1 MQFIDSHA
9 HIYSK
14 KYDSDRDDVIASCL
28 EKGVN
33 KIYMPNIDLESID
46 PMLEAELKY
55 PGVCIPMMGLH
66 PCDVGKDFEK
76 ELYVM
81 EDWLSKRPF
90 AAVGEIGI
98 DLYWD
103 KTYLEQQKEALRIQI
118 RWAKEKSLPIVLHC
132 RESLPETIALVKEE
146 LEEGLTGIFH
156 CFSGTEAQA
165 KEIIEMGFLLGIG
178 GVATFKNGGLDKVLP
193 ELGLDHLVLETDGPY
208 LAPVPYRGKRNS
220 PEYIPLIANKVAELT
235 DTEVQTV
242 AEVTNKNA
250 SRIFSPIEK

>member
-9 HIYSK
+9 HIYSN

-28 EKGVN
+28 EKGVK
-33 KIYMPNIDLESID
+33 KIYMPNIDVESID
-46 PMLEAELKY
+46 PMLEAEMRY

-66 PCDVGKDFEK
+66 PCDVSKGFEK

-81 EDWLSKRPF
+81 EDWLNKRPF

-103 KTYLEQQKEALRIQI
+103 KTFFEQQKEALRIQI
-118 RWAKEKSLPIVLHC
+118 TWAKEKNLPIVLHC
-132 RESLPETIALVKEE
+132 RESLSETIALVKEE
-146 LEEGLTGIFH
+146 MGDGLTGIFH
-156 CFSGTEAQA
+156 CFSGTESQA
-165 KEIIEMGFLLGIG
+165 REIIEMGFLLGIG

-193 ELGLDHLVLETDGPY
+193 DLGLEHLVLETDGPY

-220 PEYIPLIANKVAELT
+220 PEYIPLIATKVAELT
-235 DTEVQTV
+235 HTEVESV

-250 SRIFSPIEK
+250 ARIFSPI

>member
-1 MQFIDSHA
+1 MQYIDSHA
-9 HIYSK
+9 HIYSP

-33 KIYMPNIDLESID
+33 KIYMPNIDVESID
-46 PMLEAELKY
+46 AMLEAELRY
-55 PGVCIPMMGLH
+55 PGICIPMMGLH
-66 PCDVGKDFEK
+66 PCDVSKDFEK
-76 ELYVM
+76 QLYVM
-81 EDWLSKRPF
+81 EDWLNKRPF

-103 KTYLEQQKEALRIQI
+103 KTTLDIQKEALRIQI
-118 RWAKEKSLPIVLHC
+118 SWAKEKNLPIVLHC

-146 LEEGLTGIFH
+146 MGDGLSGIFH

-165 KEIIEMGFLLGIG
+165 REIIEMGFLLGIG

-193 ELGLDHLVLETDGPY
+193 DLGLEHLVLETDGPY
-208 LAPVPYRGKRNS
+208 LAPVPFRGKRNS
-220 PEYIPLIANKVAELT
+220 PEYIPLIAKRIAELT
-235 DTEVQTV
+235 DTEEQSV

-250 SRIFSPIEK
+250 ARIFSPIEK